1 MLLSDL
7 HLGDGGPGEAFDRDA
22 ELTAFLEQLA
32 ADGKVTDVVLL
43 GDVFDLVEGEIAGA
57 DGRSRADATA
67 RAVARLDEVT
77 AAHPQVLAALTGLL
91 RVGKNLTVVRGNHDV
106 ELVRPQVQ
114 EQLSR
119 ILGAGGGPA
128 AGRLVF
134 TPWLLHLPGILLAE
148 HGHQHHDINR
158 FDRQLWPFRTE
169 PTTGPGPGPGAGPAA
184 GPVQEPFGAE
194 LSRLHHTASGPRL
207 SAKIAGSVLR
217 HGLRLQG
224 PRRRRRCAEY
234 RRSML
239 PELVSGLGLSL
250 ATAQRLDAGSERSAV
265 QILARIGRQIARQ
278 RTGER
283 RPADGYLPT
292 AAAAVLRTLGPA
304 APPYLVY
311 GHSHAADAITLAPLG
326 RGVDRSDGDSN
337 GQPNGSPTTYLNTGT
352 WCRRGP
358 GAGDT
363 TLTPAAATW
372 VEISDG
378 PGHPARV
385 LCWTTGGPQL
395 LAEVT
400 DGKVVRS

>member
-22 ELTAFLEQLA
+22 ELTAFLGQLA
-32 ADGKVTDVVLL
+32 TDGEVTDIVLL
-43 GDVFDLVEGEIAGA
+43 GDIFDLVEGEVGGA
-57 DGRSRADATA
+57 NGHPRPDATA

-77 AAHPQVLAALTGLL
+77 AAHPEVMAALAGLL
-91 RVGKNLTVVRGNHDV
+91 RAGKDLTVVRGNHDV

-114 EQLSR
+114 ERLSR
-119 ILGAGGGPA
+119 ILGSDGWPA

-134 TPWLLHLPGILLAE
+134 TPWLLHRPGMLLAE

-169 PTTGPGPGPGAGPAA
+169 PTPVPEA

-194 LSRLHHTASGPRL
+194 LSRLHHTASGRRL
-207 SAKIAGSVLR
+207 SAKIVGSVLR

-224 PRRRRRCAEY
+224 PRRRRRCADY

-239 PELVSGLGLSL
+239 PELVSGLGLTL

-278 RTGER
+278 RAGER

-326 RGVDRSDGDSN
+326 RGVDPSDGQSH
-337 GQPNGSPTTYLNTGT
+337 GCPTTYLNTGT

-358 GAGDT
+358 GAGGT
-363 TLTPAAATW
+363 TLTPAGATW

-385 LCWTTGGPQL
+385 LCWTDGGPQM